1 MARVPAAPPPMGAP
15 EAAYRAMMA
24 CYARGDIAGTLK
36 RLAPDAVL
44 RSNVDGLS
52 FPEGASAVGHEQIRL
67 RFEEMFANFD
77 LQRFETDQLRVDGAL
92 VHTRVQAKLKH
103 YQTGEELEGTVWF
116 ACEHRDGVFVRVD
129 EYIDIVYFHAY
140 LRLIG
145 RDAPRAGDD
154 QHRVM

>member
-1 MARVPAAPPPMGAP
+1 MARPPAAPPPIEGP
-15 EAAYRAMMA
+15 EDAYRAMMA
-24 CYARGDIAGTLK
+24 RYARGAIPGTLQY
-36 RLAPDAVL
+36 LAPDAVL

-67 RFEEMFANFD
+67 RFEEMFENFD
-77 LQRFETDQLRVDGAL
+77 LQRFETDRLRADGAL

-116 ACEHRDGVFVRVD
+116 TCEYRDGVFVRVD
-129 EYIDIVYFHAY
+129 EYLDADYFHAY

-145 RDAPRAGDD
+145 RDAPRAADD
-154 QHRVM
+154 RHGVI